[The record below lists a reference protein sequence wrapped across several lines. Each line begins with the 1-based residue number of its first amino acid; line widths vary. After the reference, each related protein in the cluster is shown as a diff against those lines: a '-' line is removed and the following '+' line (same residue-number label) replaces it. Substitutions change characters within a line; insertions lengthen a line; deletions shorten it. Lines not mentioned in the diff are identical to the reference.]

1 MIKALSIKFQQCFS
15 ARLPC
20 YFPKGPLKGDF
31 LDIYLATFFGVRKFK
46 NTSAMIVTFLLEILK
61 IEFKFPN
68 CKKKKKKIKK
78 KFFVSEKFLF
88 LGNFLLFCFASKNVA
103 INCLG

>member
-61 IEFKFPN
+61 IEFKFRN
-68 CKKKKKKIKK
+68 CKKKKKIVK
-78 KFFVSEKFLF
+78 KFFFSEII
-88 LGNFLLFCFASKNVA
+88 ASENVA
-103 INCLG
+103 INSLS